1 MEHLFNIIAILLFSC
16 IVQFFYFT
24 TTLKRLVP
32 EESIDEEELQEEI
45 PEEIPEEELSPE
57 KFQNFDYYIE
67 KFSQI
72 K

>member
-24 TTLKRLVP
+24 TTLKRIVP
-32 EESIDEEELQEEI
+32 EESIDE
-45 PEEIPEEELSPE
+45 EEIPEEELSPE

>member
-45 PEEIPEEELSPE
+45 PEEELSPE

>member
-24 TTLKRLVP
+24 TTLKRIVP
-32 EESIDEEELQEEI
+32 EESIDEEELQ
-45 PEEIPEEELSPE
+45 EEIPEEELSPE